1 MDTKKPSFLP
11 FSDLSNVEVNALI
24 EDLKKELERPDR
36 FIVTPDVEN
45 PTLKIKKLFE
55 DATIPTKAHETDSG
69 FDLYAY
75 KVERLY
81 DRNQLVDFHMFSSPD
96 PKKEIYLS
104 PGQRCLVNTGIS
116 ATVKPGYE
124 IQIRPRS
131 GNALK
136 KGLTV
141 LNTPGTID
149 ESYRGMIG
157 VILYN
162 SSNVQVTV
170 QMGDRIAQMVVSP
183 VILPYVE
190 IVEDLDTTARND
202 GGFGHTGN

>member
-1 MDTKKPSFLP
+1 MNIQNEDL
-11 FSDLSNVEVNALI
+11 FSDLSDVEKSALI
-24 EDLKKELERPDR
+24 ENLKKELENPGG
-36 FIVTPDVEN
+36 FIVTPAVTN
-45 PTLKIKKLFE
+45 PTLKLKKLFE
-55 DATIPTKAHETDSG
+55 NATIPTKAHETDSG

-75 KVERLY
+75 KVEKLY
-81 DRNQLVDFHMFSSPD
+81 EHNQSVDFSNLYSPN
-96 PKKEIYLS
+96 PSEEIYLL
-104 PGQRCLVNTGIS
+104 PGQRCLINTGVS
-116 ATVKPGYE
+116 ATVGPGYE

-162 SSNVQVTV
+162 SSDAQVSV
-170 QMGDRIAQMVVSP
+170 KMGDRIAQMVVCP
-183 VILPYVE
+183 VILPDVE
-190 IVEDLDTTARND
+190 VVDDLDVTARNE